1 MANRYRRCLLA
12 AMACACGAGRLGF
25 DGGWA
30 APLMF
35 GKGDD
40 NDTVRY
46 RVGRADAPHRIGS
59 IGAANGSAIRAGA
72 AAATKVA

>member
-1 MANRYRRCLLA
+1 
-12 AMACACGAGRLGF
+12 
-25 DGGWA
+25 
-30 APLMF
+30 MF

-59 IGAANGSAIRAGA
+59 IGAANGSAIRAGV